1 MMTAC
6 KIMQKKEM
14 GTRFGFREWLVLSE
28 IVHPSHLDTSDI
40 ELEKQDGVYRYSFE
54 YGGAQ
59 YHVSMMRFTLDD
71 FEMIRGHGVGIDLPR
86 NLVNYSITFR
96 GPRGYSLTGVAG
108 SGAVIVYSKM
118 LSAIKKLM
126 ELEKVDMFTFS
137 ASDRLT
143 IPTYERFVKTLLKDY
158 TQIEEYTYL
167 RTDILNSVLQAS
179 PEQARESML
188 KRIKGAQD
196 ERQSEIRDILE
207 KKKFRRLLSI
217 KDKIIGKVTG
227 YGSGYS
233 RVSPA
238 VVTSLEATADG
249 GVRVGLLVI
258 GDEGGSDAQGT
269 HVYAKES
276 ELRDPASIDQ
286 NLLGRFMKLKDTR
299 VFGTHDS
306 TGSMFYKFPES
317 GA

>member
-1 MMTAC
+1 
-6 KIMQKKEM
+6 MQKKEM
-14 GTRFGFREWLVLSE
+14 GTGFGFKEWLVVSE

-40 ELEKQDGVYRYSFE
+40 ELEKQDGVYKYSFE

-227 YGSGYS
+227 YGSGSS

-238 VVTSLEATADG
+238 VITSLEAPADG

-258 GDEGGSDAQGT
+258 GDKGDSDIQVT
-269 HVYAKES
+269 QVYAKES
-276 ELRDPASIDQ
+276 DLRDPASIDQ
-286 NLLGRFMKLKDTR
+286 NLLSRFIKLKGASG
-299 VFGTHDS
+299 FGTQDNA
-306 TGSMFYKFPES
+306 GSMFYKFSES